1 MFSIFRK
8 KSDGMVISDVATV
21 FGQLATTEQ
30 YGKLYRALYVQKK
43 LGNLVVKPVSD
54 NSKSPE

>member
-1 MFSIFRK
+1 
-8 KSDGMVISDVATV
+8 MVISDVTTV

-30 YGKLYRALYVQKK
+30 YGKLYGALYVQKK
-43 LGNLVVKPVSD
+43 LGNLVVEPVSD